1 MREPL
6 NPMTAYQT
14 DVREGERWVGHPT
27 QPHGWFSLTHIAYR
41 VASLPPE
48 ARLGFL
54 RTLPEEVL
62 PDASR
67 RPTHIDLNQARSANP
82 FARAAEQFRVAAE
95 EMERDLCFEMAY
107 TTVTAAAR
115 IAARHDP
122 SGVLCA
128 SNHLARILRQLGEI
142 TAAESLYQ
150 SVADDARHR
159 GYASVAGF
167 ALTGLG
173 NLAIMRG
180 NRPAQLRFYTEA
192 LALAPADS
200 TLEAAARFG
209 LMNHALTMNSL
220 SDALIHGWRAYDLTQ
235 ADEERAGILHNLAS
249 VALRAGF
256 VTEALAGLES
266 ALRMAKS
273 SRVWL
278 AIAASAAEAAGL
290 RSRTNF
296 LLGLE
301 IDGKRHGSPAI
312 PFEHGQWLLGLA
324 KGWAAAGA
332 HEASDR
338 FAQEAL
344 GLAKRHE
351 FHELAYRAEQVLHQ
365 NTVVAAD
372 ETGSNESCQ
381 STEALTESTRTGL
394 ARLCTVGA

>member
-6 NPMTAYQT
+6 NPMTAHQT
-14 DVREGERWVGHPT
+14 DVRDGERWVGHPT
-27 QPHGWFSLTHIAYR
+27 QPHGWFSLTHLAYR

-54 RTLPEEVL
+54 RTLPEDML
-62 PDASR
+62 RASR
-67 RPTHIDLNQARSANP
+67 RPTHVDLDQKRSANP

-95 EMERDLCFEMAY
+95 DMERDLCFEMAY

-122 SGVLCA
+122 SGSLSA
-128 SNHLARILRQLGEI
+128 TNHLARILRQLGET
-142 TAAESLYQ
+142 TAAEQLYQ
-150 SVADDARHR
+150 SVVEEALQR
-159 GYASVAGF
+159 GYRSVAGF

-192 LALAPADS
+192 LALAPTDS
-200 TLEAAARFG
+200 ALEAAARYG
-209 LMNHALTMNSL
+209 LMNHALTVNSL
-220 SDALIHGWRAYDLTQ
+220 SDALVHGWRAYDLTISQ
-235 ADEERAGILHNLAS
+235 EERAGILHNLAS
-249 VALRAGF
+249 VAFRARF
-256 VTEALAGLES
+256 VAEALAGLES
-266 ALRMAKS
+266 ALGLARS
-273 SRVWL
+273 PRVWL
-278 AIAASAAEAAGL
+278 AIAASAAEAAGV
-290 RSRTNF
+290 RSRTDF
-296 LLGLE
+296 LLRLE
-301 IDGKRHGSPAI
+301 TQGQRHGGPAL
-312 PFEHGQWLLGLA
+312 PFEQGQWLLGLA

-338 FAQEAL
+338 FAHEAL

-365 NTVVAAD
+365 NTATASD
-372 ETGSNESCQ
+372 LGSYRESFE
-381 STEALTESTRTGL
+381 STEALSETTKSGL

>member
-6 NPMTAYQT
+6 NPMTAYKV
-14 DVREGERWVGHPT
+14 DVREGERWAGHPT

-48 ARLGFL
+48 DRLSFL
-54 RTLPEEVL
+54 RTLPEDLL

-67 RPTHIDLNQARSANP
+67 RPTHVDLNQQRSANP
-82 FARAAEQFRVAAE
+82 FSRAAEQFRVAAE
-95 EMERDLCFEMAY
+95 DMERDLCFEMAY

-122 SGVLCA
+122 SGSLSA
-128 SNHLARILRQLGEI
+128 TNHLARILRQLGET
-142 TAAESLYQ
+142 TASEALYQ
-150 SVADDARHR
+150 SVIEDAMQR
-159 GYASVAGF
+159 GYPSVAGF
-167 ALTGLG
+167 AYTGLG

-180 NRPAQLRFYTEA
+180 NRPAQLRYYSEA

-200 TLEAAARFG
+200 ALEAAARYG
-209 LMNHALTMNSL
+209 LMNHALTVSSL
-220 SDALIHGWRAYDLTQ
+220 SDALVHGWRAYDLTESQ
-235 ADEERAGILHNLAS
+235 EERAGILHNLAS
-249 VALRAGF
+249 VAFRARF
-256 VTEALAGLES
+256 VEEALAGLES
-266 ALRMAKS
+266 ALRLART

-278 AIAASAAEAAGL
+278 AIAASAAEAAGV
-290 RSRTNF
+290 RCRPDF
-296 LLGLE
+296 LLQLE
-301 IDGKRHGSPAI
+301 TDGQRHGGTAI
-312 PFEHGQWLLGLA
+312 PFERGQWLLGLA

-365 NTVVAAD
+365 NTVTAGDV
-372 ETGSNESCQ
+372 GGNGESFQ
-381 STEALTESTRTGL
+381 STEVLTESTRVGL